1 MDENVEKDNL
11 EFSTV
16 LTNALAAA
24 AKDHKR
30 FDEVVTIVWKGIE
43 QKVRITI
50 APVEPFRK

>member
-1 MDENVEKDNL
+1 MDDDKDNL

-16 LTNALAAA
+16 LTKAIADAVTDC
-24 AKDHKR
+24 KSYDQ
-30 FDEVVTIVWKGIE
+30 VVTLVWKGIE